1 MKKSNVLQALKEI
14 TRDLMI
20 IIGMA
25 VIVVFPF
32 VFILFVM
39 WVQTIIFG

>member
-1 MKKSNVLQALKEI
+1 MKKSNVLQVLKEI

-32 VFILFVM
+32 VFVLFVM
-39 WVQTIIFG
+39 WVQNIIFG

>member
-1 MKKSNVLQALKEI
+1 MKKSNVLKALKEI

-32 VFILFVM
+32 VFVLFVM
-39 WVQTIIFG
+39 WVQNIIFG

>member
-32 VFILFVM
+32 VFVLFIM
-39 WVQTIIFG
+39 WVQKIIIG

>member
-20 IIGMA
+20 ITGMA

-32 VFILFVM
+32 VFVLFVM

>member
-39 WVQTIIFG
+39 WVQKIIVG